1 MKKNTELNQGR
12 KNLSF
17 LASIKNNNSV
27 KEEGKTQGKKKDSAF
42 ETEETKTMNPNFSNN
57 HPLFKK

>member
-27 KEEGKTQGKKKDSAF
+27 KEVGKTQGKKKDSAH
-42 ETEETKTMNPNFSNN
+42 ETEETITTNPDFSNK